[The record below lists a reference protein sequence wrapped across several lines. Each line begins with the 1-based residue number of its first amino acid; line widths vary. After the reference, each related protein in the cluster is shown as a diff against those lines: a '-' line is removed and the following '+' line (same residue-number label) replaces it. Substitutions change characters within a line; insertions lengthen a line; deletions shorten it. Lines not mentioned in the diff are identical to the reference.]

1 MIRRAPDS
9 TRTATLFPYT
19 TLFRTWKIAPGL
31 AAGNT
36 VVAKPSEITP
46 MTATMLGELAAKI
59 GFPAGVLNIVHGL
72 GPKVGEAMVVHP
84 AVKAVSFTGS
94 TTVGKRIAGIAAPML
109 KKVSLELGG
118 KNPTLVFADSDW
130 RDQLDVLVRSAFQN
144 SGQIC
149 LCGSRILVERG
160 IYNEFRDALVER
172 ALALR
177 IGDPMDPDA
186 RMGPLVSQRSEA

>member
-1 MIRRAPDS
+1 
-9 TRTATLFPYT
+9 
-19 TLFRTWKIAPGL
+19 
-31 AAGNT
+31 
-36 VVAKPSEITP
+36 

-149 LCGSRILVERG
+149 LCGSRILV
-160 IYNEFRDALVER
+160 
-172 ALALR
+172 
-177 IGDPMDPDA
+177 
-186 RMGPLVSQRSEA
+186 RSEEHTSELESLMRISYAVFCLKKKKTRRATTQVSSTKVAKHK

>member
-1 MIRRAPDS
+1 M
-9 TRTATLFPYT
+9 
-19 TLFRTWKIAPGL
+19 PG
-31 AAGNT
+31 G
-36 VVAKPSEITP
+36 
-46 MTATMLGELAAKI
+46 LAAKI
-59 GFPAGVLNIVHGL
+59 GFHAGVLNIVHGL

-149 LCGSRILVERG
+149 LCGSRLLVERG
-160 IYNEFRDALVER
+160 IYKEFRDALAER
-172 ALALR
+172 AL
-177 IGDPMDPDA
+177 PP
-186 RMGPLVSQRSEA
+186 PLGARSEERR

>member
-1 MIRRAPDS
+1 MVRRPPS
-9 TRTATLFPYT
+9 TTRPATPLPYP
-19 TLFRTWKIAPGL
+19 TLFRS

-36 VVAKPSEITP
+36 GVAKPSEITP

-118 KNPTLVFADSDW
+118 KNPTLVFEI
-130 RDQLDVLVRSAFQN
+130 
-144 SGQIC
+144 G
-149 LCGSRILVERG
+149 
-160 IYNEFRDALVER
+160 R
-172 ALALR
+172 AH
-177 IGDPMDPDA
+177 
-186 RMGPLVSQRSEA
+186 V

>member
-1 MIRRAPDS
+1 MSPGNLPLY
-9 TRTATLFPYT
+9 LF
-19 TLFRTWKIAPGL
+19 TWKIAPAL

-109 KKVSLELGG
+109 KTVSLALVG
-118 KNPTLVFADSDW
+118 KNPTVVFADSDW
-130 RDQLDVLVRSAFQN
+130 RDQLDVLVRSEERTL
-144 SGQIC
+144 GKERDRT
-149 LCGSRILVERG
+149 GRSRWPP
-160 IYNEFRDALVER
+160 YPTKKNTKN
-172 ALALR
+172 
-177 IGDPMDPDA
+177 
-186 RMGPLVSQRSEA
+186 